1 MANSLLHPVYPH
13 DIPISEGYAIHET
26 SHTTSLLNHESWDFK
41 EAIPQE
47 APAPGH
53 PGQRGMFPL
62 TLKPS
67 GKSIDEERRQQLLAR
82 KKHFVA
88 KRQMMPLSPG
98 ALDRGVRKP
107 WRNHGDHGEFWWGL
121 SNKG

>member
-1 MANSLLHPVYPH
+1 
-13 DIPISEGYAIHET
+13 
-26 SHTTSLLNHESWDFK
+26 
-41 EAIPQE
+41 
-47 APAPGH
+47 
-53 PGQRGMFPL
+53 MFPL

-98 ALDRGVRKP
+98 ALERKSE
-107 WRNHGDHGEFWWGL
+107 NHGETMVTMVSFGGV
-121 SNKG
+121 